1 MAYSLIKKTQ
11 TISFFTYIFI
21 ALIYSSSPV
30 CLVCIASIVL
40 RLINT
45 LTVRFSGP
53 LRKFQTQVTQHTRK
67 SNLYTLYYIC
77 SIPILGQR
85 N

>member
-1 MAYSLIKKTQ
+1 MAYSLIKKIQ
-11 TISFFTYIFI
+11 AISFFTYIFI

-30 CLVCIASIVL
+30 CLCIASIVL

>member
-1 MAYSLIKKTQ
+1 MAYSLIKKIQ
-11 TISFFTYIFI
+11 AISFFTYIFI

-30 CLVCIASIVL
+30 CLCIASIVL

-53 LRKFQTQVTQHTRK
+53 LMKFQTQVTQHTRK

>member
-1 MAYSLIKKTQ
+1 MAYSLIKKIQ
-11 TISFFTYIFI
+11 AISFFTYIFI

-30 CLVCIASIVL
+30 CLCIASIVL

-67 SNLYTLYYIC
+67 NNLYTLYYIC